1 MGMSS
6 TSSNHQ
12 GESIDPGWQQIL
24 DLEANGG
31 VDPLLTAAA
40 PLEHETAAIT
50 KALRSWYE
58 RAGVRVDPRRMMREE
73 HREGLHYWPPAL
85 AGFVAHPQVV
95 QRGKA
100 VSDELLV
107 RQLYQY
113 LQFTA
118 NYEMRVINRATEL
131 IANGRS
137 GLDLP
142 ASVRHDAYKIY
153 CDEGYHAMYSF
164 DVIAQ
169 VEQASG
175 IEHRPF
181 DFDATLRYLQVA
193 QDTAPAR
200 LRTTVTLLVV
210 IVFETLITATLT
222 QIPRSGDVIS
232 LVREVVRDH
241 AQDEGCHHAFFAKFF
256 GYLWGQLSPKDRTIL
271 GPLLAEFIVRPLE
284 PRLDTLRDS
293 LAVAGLSGDATEEVV
308 HDCFPAQQTRDTIR
322 ATAKSTLRLF
332 ARHGLYDDPGTR
344 EAFEARGL
352 LVERA

>member
-1 MGMSS
+1 MGMNS

-12 GESIDPGWQQIL
+12 GESIVPEWPQVHDV
-24 DLEANGG
+24 EANGG
-31 VDPLLTAAA
+31 GDPLLTAEA
-40 PLEHETAAIT
+40 PLEYETAAIT

-85 AGFVAHPQVV
+85 AGFVAHPQVA
-95 QRGKA
+95 QRGK
-100 VSDELLV
+100 VVRDELLV

-118 NYEMRVINRATEL
+118 NYELRVINGATEL

-142 ASVRHDAYKIY
+142 AAVRHDAFKIY

-175 IEHRPF
+175 IKHRPF
-181 DFDATLRYLQVA
+181 DFEATLRYLQVA
-193 QDTAPAR
+193 QDTTPAR

-232 LVREVVRDH
+232 LVREVVKDH
-241 AQDEGCHHAFFAKFF
+241 AQDEGCHHAYFSKFF
-256 GYLWGQLSPKDRTIL
+256 GYLWGQLSPKDRTLL

-284 PRLDTLRDS
+284 PQLDTLRDS
-293 LAVAGLSGDATEEVV
+293 LAVAGLSGDAREEVV
-308 HDCFPAQQTRDTIR
+308 RDCFPAQQTRDTIR
-322 ATAKSTLRLF
+322 GTAKSTLRLF
-332 ARHGLYDDPGTR
+332 GRHGLYDDPATR

-352 LVERA
+352 LVEGA